1 MFIINNNNKK
11 GVINMNI
18 KKIGLTALA
27 ASLVSV
33 SAANA
38 GSMSISGAASV
49 GIGGYS
55 GEQYDAGSSF
65 TMGNQFTV
73 SGGGEL
79 DNGLN
84 VSLSYQLDNKAGEAG
99 PFDDHSITISSD
111 EIGTIKFSGHGGS
124 SATSAMDA
132 TAAGD
137 IWDGFDGALGGVTGL
152 GIGASGGTEN
162 SIYYT
167 APSLM
172 DGLTINASY
181 NPQGTG
187 AESEIGY
194 GVSYTGVEGLT
205 LKYAIMDENSGTTG
219 TSGDQ
224 TAWHIGYA
232 LGPVTLEATNNDWD
246 LGTATLDK
254 ETSSYEISYTVSD
267 ELSIAYG
274 TESIDDGNT
283 ATDAEYSA
291 LVVTYTAGGMTITGK
306 MEEADN
312 IAGGTASNQ
321 DFEYWFLGAAFAF

>member
-1 MFIINNNNKK
+1 
-11 GVINMNI
+11 MNI

-38 GSMSISGAASV
+38 GSMTISGAASV

-55 GEQYDAGSSF
+55 GEKHNAGSSF

-79 DNGLN
+79 DNGMN
-84 VSLSYQLDNKAGEAG
+84 VSLSYQLDNKAGVTG

-137 IWDGFDGALGGVTGL
+137 IWDGFDGSIGGVTGFT
-152 GIGASGGTEN
+152 IGASGGTNN
-162 SIYYT
+162 SVYYT

-172 DGLTINASY
+172 DGLTLNASY
-181 NPQGTG
+181 NPQTG
-187 AESEIGY
+187 NGVESETGY
-194 GVSYTGVEGLT
+194 GLTYTGVEGLT
-205 LKYAIMDENSGTTG
+205 LKYATMDENTGTTAS
-219 TSGDQ
+219 SGDQ
-224 TAWHIGYA
+224 TAWHVGYA
-232 LGPVTLEATNNDWD
+232 IGPVTLEVTSNDYDMSAATN
-246 LGTATLDK
+246 DK
-254 ETSSYEISYTVSD
+254 ETSSYELSYTVSD

-274 TESIDDGNT
+274 TEEIDLGSSS
-283 ATDAEYSA
+283 TDAEYAA
-291 LVVTYTAGGMTITGK
+291 LVVTYTAGGMTLTGK
-306 MEEADN
+306 MEEAENVDGSTN
-312 IAGGTASNQ
+312 SNA
-321 DFEYWFLGAAFAF
+321 DVEYWFLGAAFAF

>member
-1 MFIINNNNKK
+1 M
-11 GVINMNI
+11 NM

-55 GEQYDAGSSF
+55 SDTHNAGTSF

-84 VSLSYQLDNKAGEAG
+84 VSLSYQLDNAAGVSG

-137 IWDGFDGALGGVTGL
+137 IWDGFDGAVATGVTGVTN
-152 GIGASGGTEN
+152 GASGGEN
-162 SIYYT
+162 NSFYYT

-181 NPQGTG
+181 NPQKGNG
-187 AESEIGY
+187 VESETGY
-194 GVSYTGVEGLT
+194 GVTYTGVEGLT
-205 LKYAIMDENSGTTG
+205 LKYATADENTGTTA

-232 LGPVTLEATNNDWD
+232 IGPVTLEATNSDYDMSAATNDK
-246 LGTATLDK
+246 T
-254 ETSSYEISYTVSD
+254 TSSYEVSYTVSD
-267 ELSIAYG
+267 ELSVAYG
-274 TESIDDGNT
+274 TEEIDLGSSS
-283 ATDAEYSA
+283 TDAEYSA
-291 LVVTYTAGGMTITGK
+291 LVVTYTAGGMTLTGK
-306 MEEADN
+306 MEAAENVDGSTNSNADV
-312 IAGGTASNQ
+312 
-321 DFEYWFLGAAFAF
+321 DYWFLGAAFAF

>member
-1 MFIINNNNKK
+1 
-11 GVINMNI
+11 MNI

-55 GEQYDAGSSF
+55 GEKHNAGTSF

-79 DNGLN
+79 DNGMN
-84 VSLSYQLDNKAGEAG
+84 VSLSYQLDNAAGVSG

-111 EIGTIKFSGHGGS
+111 EMGTIKFSGHGGS

-137 IWDGFDGALGGVTGL
+137 IWDGFDGSIGGVTGL
-152 GIGASGGTEN
+152 AIGASGGTNN

-167 APSLM
+167 APSVM
-172 DGLTINASY
+172 DGLTLNASY
-181 NPQGTG
+181 NPQGSN
-187 AESEIGY
+187 AESETGY
-194 GVSYTGVEGLT
+194 GLTYTGVEGLT
-205 LKYAIMDENSGTTG
+205 LKYATADENTGTTA

-232 LGPVTLEATNNDWD
+232 LGPITLEVTNNDYD
-246 LGTATLDK
+246 MSAATNDK
-254 ETSSYEISYTVSD
+254 ETSSYELSYTVSD
-267 ELSIAYG
+267 ELSVAYG
-274 TESIDDGNT
+274 TEEIDDGNT

-291 LVVTYTAGGMTITGK
+291 LVVTYTAGGMTLTGK
-306 MEEADN
+306 MEEAEN
-312 IAGGTASNQ
+312 VNGTTNSSA

>member
-1 MFIINNNNKK
+1 
-11 GVINMNI
+11 MNI

-55 GEQYDAGSSF
+55 SDTHNAGTSF

-84 VSLSYQLDNKAGEAG
+84 VSLSYQLDNAAGESG

-137 IWDGFDGALGGVTGL
+137 IWDGFDGAVATGVTGVT
-152 GIGASGGTEN
+152 IGASGGTNN
-162 SIYYT
+162 SIFYT

-172 DGLTINASY
+172 DGLAITASY
-181 NPQGTG
+181 NPQGAQ
-187 AESEIGY
+187 AESEMGY
-194 GVSYTGVEGLT
+194 GVAYTGVEGLT
-205 LKYAIMDENSGTTG
+205 LKYATMDENTGTTG

-224 TAWHIGYA
+224 TAWRASYVV
-232 LGPVTLEATNNDWD
+232 GPVTLTATNNDYD
-246 LGTATLDK
+246 MGTGTNDK
-254 ETSSYEISYTVSD
+254 ETSSYNIAYTLTDEIS
-267 ELSIAYG
+267 IQYG
-274 TESIDDGNT
+274 TESIDVGSS

-291 LVVTYTAGGMTITGK
+291 IVASYTAGGMTITAK
-306 MEEADN
+306 MEGADN
-312 IAGGTASNQ
+312 VDNSTNSNA
-321 DFEYWFLGAAFAF
+321 DVEYWFLGAAFAF

>member
-1 MFIINNNNKK
+1 
-11 GVINMNI
+11 MNI

-38 GSMSISGAASV
+38 GSMTISGAASV

-55 GEQYDAGSSF
+55 GEKHNAGSSF

-79 DNGLN
+79 DNGMN
-84 VSLSYQLDNKAGEAG
+84 VSLSYQLDNKAGVTG

-137 IWDGFDGALGGVTGL
+137 IWDGFDGAIGNGGVTGFT
-152 GIGASGGTEN
+152 IGASGGTDN

-172 DGLTINASY
+172 DGLTLNASY
-181 NPQGTG
+181 NPQGSQ
-187 AESEIGY
+187 AESETGY
-194 GVSYTGVEGLT
+194 GVTYTGVEGLT
-205 LKYAIMDENSGTTG
+205 LKYATMDENTGTTG

-232 LGPVTLEATNNDWD
+232 LGPVTLEVTNNDYD
-246 LGTATLDK
+246 MGTATNDK
-254 ETSSYEISYTVSD
+254 ETSSYELSYTVSD

-274 TESIDDGNT
+274 TEEIDEGNT
-283 ATDAEYSA
+283 STDAEYSA
-291 LVVTYTAGGMTITGK
+291 LVVTYTAGGMTLTGK
-306 MEEADN
+306 MEEAEN
-312 IAGGTASNQ
+312 VNGTTNSSA

>member
-1 MFIINNNNKK
+1 
-11 GVINMNI
+11 MNI

-55 GEQYDAGSSF
+55 SDTHNAGTSF

-84 VSLSYQLDNKAGEAG
+84 VSLSYQLDNAAGVSG

-137 IWDGFDGALGGVTGL
+137 IWDGFDGAVATGVTGVT
-152 GIGASGGTEN
+152 IGASGGTEN
-162 SIYYT
+162 SIFYT

-172 DGLTINASY
+172 DGLALTASY
-181 NPQGTG
+181 NPQGAQ
-187 AESEIGY
+187 AESETGY
-194 GVSYTGVEGLT
+194 GVAYTGIEGLT
-205 LKYAIMDENSGTTG
+205 LKYATMDENTGTTG

-224 TAWHIGYA
+224 TAWRASYV
-232 LGPVTLEATNNDWD
+232 LGSVTLTATNNDYD
-246 LGTATLDK
+246 MGTATNDK
-254 ETSSYEISYTVSD
+254 ETSSYNVSYTLTD
-267 ELSIAYG
+267 ELSIQYG
-274 TESIDDGNT
+274 TETIDLGSS

-291 LVVTYTAGGMTITGK
+291 IVASYTAGGMTITAK
-306 MEEADN
+306 MEEAEN
-312 IAGGTASNQ
+312 VANGTASSE
-321 DFEYWFLGAAFAF
+321 DVEYWFLGAAFAF

>member
-1 MFIINNNNKK
+1 
-11 GVINMNI
+11 MNI

-55 GEQYDAGSSF
+55 SDTHNAGTSF

-84 VSLSYQLDNKAGEAG
+84 VSLSYQLDNKAGVTG

-137 IWDGFDGALGGVTGL
+137 IWDGFDGSVATGVTGVT
-152 GIGASGGTEN
+152 IGASGGTEN
-162 SIYYT
+162 SIFYT

-172 DGLTINASY
+172 DGLALTASY
-181 NPQGTG
+181 NPQGAQ
-187 AESEIGY
+187 AESETGF
-194 GVSYTGVEGLT
+194 GVAYTGVEGLT
-205 LKYAIMDENSGTTG
+205 LKYATMDENTGTAA

-224 TAWHIGYA
+224 TAWRASYVV
-232 LGPVTLEATNNDWD
+232 GPVTLTATNNDYD
-246 LGTATLDK
+246 MGTATNDK
-254 ETSSYEISYTVSD
+254 ETSSYNISYTLTD
-267 ELSIAYG
+267 EISIQYG
-274 TESIDDGNT
+274 TESIDVGSSS
-283 ATDAEYSA
+283 TDAEYSA
-291 LVVTYTAGGMTITGK
+291 LVASYTAGGMTITAK
-306 MEEADN
+306 MEGADN
-312 IAGGTASNQ
+312 VDNSTNSNA
-321 DFEYWFLGAAFAF
+321 DVEYWFLGAAFAF

>member
-1 MFIINNNNKK
+1 M
-11 GVINMNI
+11 

-27 ASLVSV
+27 ALLVSV

-55 GEQYDAGSSF
+55 SDTHNAGTSF

-84 VSLSYQLDNKAGEAG
+84 VSLSYQLDNAAGVSG

-137 IWDGFDGALGGVTGL
+137 IWDGFDGAVATGVTGTT
-152 GIGASGGTEN
+152 IGASGGTNN
-162 SIYYT
+162 SIFYT

-172 DGLTINASY
+172 DGLAINVSY
-181 NPQGTG
+181 NPQGAN
-187 AESEIGY
+187 AESEMGY
-194 GVSYTGVEGLT
+194 GVAYTGVEGLT
-205 LKYAIMDENSGTTG
+205 LKYATMDENTGTTG
-219 TSGDQ
+219 TSGDH
-224 TAWHIGYA
+224 TAWRAAYVV
-232 LGPVTLEATNNDWD
+232 GPVTLTATNNDYD
-246 LGTATLDK
+246 MGTSTNDK
-254 ETSSYEISYTVSD
+254 ETSSYNVAYTLTDEISVQ
-267 ELSIAYG
+267 YG
-274 TESIDDGNT
+274 TETIDVGSST
-283 ATDAEYSA
+283 TDAEYSA
-291 LVVTYTAGGMTITGK
+291 IVASYTAGGMTITAK
-306 MEEADN
+306 MESAENVDNTTNSNADV
-312 IAGGTASNQ
+312 
-321 DFEYWFLGAAFAF
+321 DYWFLGAAFAF

>member
-1 MFIINNNNKK
+1 M
-11 GVINMNI
+11 

-38 GSMSISGAASV
+38 GSLSMSGAASV

-55 GEQYDAGSSF
+55 GEEQNAGTSF

-73 SGGGEL
+73 TGGGEL

-84 VSLSYQLDNKAGEAG
+84 VSLSYQLDNAAGVSG

-137 IWDGFDGALGGVTGL
+137 IWDGFDGSVATGVTGVT
-152 GIGASGGTEN
+152 IGASGGTEN
-162 SIYYT
+162 SIFYT

-172 DGLTINASY
+172 DGLALTASY
-181 NPQGTG
+181 NPQGAQ
-187 AESEIGY
+187 AESETGF
-194 GVSYTGVEGLT
+194 GVAYTGVEGLT
-205 LKYAIMDENSGTTG
+205 LKYATMDENTGTAA

-224 TAWHIGYA
+224 TAWRASYVI
-232 LGPVTLEATNNDWD
+232 GPVTLTATNNDYD
-246 LGTATLDK
+246 MGTATNDK
-254 ETSSYEISYTVSD
+254 ETSSYNISYTLTD
-267 ELSIAYG
+267 EISIQYG
-274 TESIDDGNT
+274 TESIDVGSSS
-283 ATDAEYSA
+283 TDAEYSA
-291 LVVTYTAGGMTITGK
+291 LVASYTAGGMTITAK
-306 MEEADN
+306 MEGADN
-312 IAGGTASNQ
+312 VDNSTNSNA
-321 DFEYWFLGAAFAF
+321 DVEYWFLGAAFAF

>member
-1 MFIINNNNKK
+1 
-11 GVINMNI
+11 MNI

-55 GEQYDAGSSF
+55 GEEQNAGTSF

-84 VSLSYQLDNKAGEAG
+84 VSLSYQLDNAAGESG

-137 IWDGFDGALGGVTGL
+137 IWDGFDGAVATGVTGVT
-152 GIGASGGTEN
+152 IGASGGTNN
-162 SIYYT
+162 SIFYT

-172 DGLTINASY
+172 DGLAITASY
-181 NPQGTG
+181 NPQGAQ
-187 AESEIGY
+187 AESEMGY
-194 GVSYTGVEGLT
+194 GVAYTGVEGLT
-205 LKYAIMDENSGTTG
+205 LKYATMDENTGTAA

-224 TAWHIGYA
+224 TAWRAAYVV
-232 LGPVTLEATNNDWD
+232 GPVTLTATNNDYD
-246 LGTATLDK
+246 MGTGTNDK
-254 ETSSYEISYTVSD
+254 ETSSYNIAYTLTDEIS
-267 ELSIAYG
+267 IQYG
-274 TESIDDGNT
+274 TESIDVGSS

-291 LVVTYTAGGMTITGK
+291 IVASYTAGGMTITAK
-306 MEEADN
+306 MEGADN
-312 IAGGTASNQ
+312 VDNSTNANA
-321 DFEYWFLGAAFAF
+321 DVEYWFLGAAFAF

>member
-1 MFIINNNNKK
+1 
-11 GVINMNI
+11 MNI

-55 GEQYDAGSSF
+55 SDTHNAGTSF

-84 VSLSYQLDNKAGEAG
+84 VSLSYQLDNAAGVSG

-111 EIGTIKFSGHGGS
+111 GIGTIKFSGHGGS

-137 IWDGFDGALGGVTGL
+137 IWDGFDGAVATGVTGTT
-152 GIGASGGTEN
+152 IGASGGTNN
-162 SIYYT
+162 SIFYT
-167 APSLM
+167 APALM
-172 DGLTINASY
+172 DGLAITASY
-181 NPQGTG
+181 NPQGAQ
-187 AESEIGY
+187 AESETGL
-194 GVSYTGVEGLT
+194 GVAYTGVEGLT
-205 LKYAIMDENSGTTG
+205 LKYATMDENTGTAA

-224 TAWHIGYA
+224 TAWRAAYVV
-232 LGPVTLEATNNDWD
+232 GPVTLTATNNDYD
-246 LGTATLDK
+246 MGTSTNDK
-254 ETSSYEISYTVSD
+254 ETSSYNVSYTLTDEISVQ
-267 ELSIAYG
+267 YG
-274 TESIDDGNT
+274 TETIDVGSS

-291 LVVTYTAGGMTITGK
+291 IVASYTAGGMTITAK
-306 MEEADN
+306 MESAENVDASTNANADV
-312 IAGGTASNQ
+312 
-321 DFEYWFLGAAFAF
+321 DYWFLGAAFAF

>member
-1 MFIINNNNKK
+1 
-11 GVINMNI
+11 MNI

-38 GSMSISGAASV
+38 GSMTISGAASV

-55 GEQYDAGSSF
+55 GEKHNAGSSF

-79 DNGLN
+79 DNGMN
-84 VSLSYQLDNKAGEAG
+84 VSLSYQLDNKAGVTG

-137 IWDGFDGALGGVTGL
+137 IWDGFDGSIGGVTGFT
-152 GIGASGGTEN
+152 IGASGGTNN
-162 SIYYT
+162 SVYYT

-172 DGLTINASY
+172 DGLTLNASY
-181 NPQGTG
+181 NPQGTQ
-187 AESEIGY
+187 AESETGY
-194 GVSYTGVEGLT
+194 GVTYTGVEGLT
-205 LKYAIMDENSGTTG
+205 LKYATMDEDTG
-219 TSGDQ
+219 ATATSGDQ

-232 LGPVTLEATNNDWD
+232 LGPITLEMTNNDYD
-246 LGTATLDK
+246 MGTSTNDK

-267 ELSIAYG
+267 EISVAYG
-274 TESIDDGNT
+274 TEEIDVGSSS
-283 ATDAEYSA
+283 TDAEYSA
-291 LVVTYTAGGMTITGK
+291 LVVTYTAGGMTLTGK
-306 MEEADN
+306 MEEAEN
-312 IAGGTASNQ
+312 VGNTTASNE
-321 DFEYWFLGAAFAF
+321 DIEYWFLGAAFAF

>member
-1 MFIINNNNKK
+1 
-11 GVINMNI
+11 MNI

-33 SAANA
+33 SANA
-38 GSMSISGAASV
+38 GEMSISGAASV

-55 GEQYDAGSSF
+55 SDTHNAGTSF

-84 VSLSYQLDNKAGEAG
+84 VSLSYQLDNAAGVSG

-137 IWDGFDGALGGVTGL
+137 IWDGFDGAVATGVTGVT
-152 GIGASGGTEN
+152 IGASGGTEN
-162 SIYYT
+162 SIFYT

-172 DGLTINASY
+172 DGLAITASY
-181 NPQGTG
+181 NPQGAQ
-187 AESEIGY
+187 AESETGY
-194 GVSYTGVEGLT
+194 GVAYTGIEGLT
-205 LKYAIMDENSGTTG
+205 LKYATMDENTGTTG

-224 TAWHIGYA
+224 TAWRASYV
-232 LGPVTLEATNNDWD
+232 LGSVTLTATNNDYD
-246 LGTATLDK
+246 MGTATNDK
-254 ETSSYEISYTVSD
+254 ETSSYNVSYSLTD
-267 ELSIAYG
+267 ELSIQYG
-274 TESIDDGNT
+274 TEEIDVGSSS
-283 ATDAEYSA
+283 TDAEYSA
-291 LVVTYTAGGMTITGK
+291 IVASYTAGGMTITAK
-306 MEEADN
+306 MEEAEN
-312 IAGGTASNQ
+312 VANGTASSE
-321 DFEYWFLGAAFAF
+321 DVEYWFLGAAFAF

>member
-1 MFIINNNNKK
+1 M
-11 GVINMNI
+11 

-55 GEQYDAGSSF
+55 SDTHNAGTSF

-84 VSLSYQLDNKAGEAG
+84 VSLSYQLDNAAGESG

-137 IWDGFDGALGGVTGL
+137 IWDGFDGAVATGVTGVT
-152 GIGASGGTEN
+152 IGASGGTNN
-162 SIYYT
+162 SIFYT

-172 DGLTINASY
+172 DGLAITASY
-181 NPQGTG
+181 NPQGAQ
-187 AESEIGY
+187 AESEMGY
-194 GVSYTGVEGLT
+194 GVAYTGVEGLT
-205 LKYAIMDENSGTTG
+205 LKYAIMDENTG
-219 TSGDQ
+219 TDATSGEQ
-224 TAWHIGYA
+224 TAWRAAYVV
-232 LGPVTLEATNNDWD
+232 GPVTLTATNNDYD
-246 LGTATLDK
+246 MGTSTNDK
-254 ETSSYEISYTVSD
+254 ETSSYNVAYTLTDEISVQ
-267 ELSIAYG
+267 YG
-274 TESIDDGNT
+274 TETIDVGSST
-283 ATDAEYSA
+283 TDAEYSA
-291 LVVTYTAGGMTITGK
+291 IVASYTAGGMTITAK
-306 MEEADN
+306 MESAENVDNTTNSNADV
-312 IAGGTASNQ
+312 
-321 DFEYWFLGAAFAF
+321 DYWFLGAAFAF

>member
-1 MFIINNNNKK
+1 
-11 GVINMNI
+11 MNI

-55 GEQYDAGSSF
+55 SDTHNAGTSF

-84 VSLSYQLDNKAGEAG
+84 VSLSYQLDNAAGVSG

-137 IWDGFDGALGGVTGL
+137 IWDGFDGAVATGVTGVT
-152 GIGASGGTEN
+152 IGASGGTEN
-162 SIYYT
+162 SIFYT

-172 DGLTINASY
+172 DGLALTASY
-181 NPQGTG
+181 NPQGAQ
-187 AESEIGY
+187 AESETGF
-194 GVSYTGVEGLT
+194 GVAYTGVEGLT
-205 LKYAIMDENSGTTG
+205 LKYATMDENTGTAA

-224 TAWHIGYA
+224 TAWRASYVV
-232 LGPVTLEATNNDWD
+232 GPVTLTATNNDYD
-246 LGTATLDK
+246 MGTATNDK
-254 ETSSYEISYTVSD
+254 ETSSYNVSYSLTD
-267 ELSIAYG
+267 ELSIQYG
-274 TESIDDGNT
+274 TEEIDVGSS

-291 LVVTYTAGGMTITGK
+291 IVASYTAGGMTITAK
-306 MEEADN
+306 MEEAEN
-312 IAGGTASNQ
+312 VANGTASSE
-321 DFEYWFLGAAFAF
+321 DVEYWFLGAAFAF

>member
-1 MFIINNNNKK
+1 
-11 GVINMNI
+11 MNI

-33 SAANA
+33 SANA
-38 GSMSISGAASV
+38 GEMSISGAASV

-55 GEQYDAGSSF
+55 SDTHNAGTSF

-84 VSLSYQLDNKAGEAG
+84 ISLSYQLDNKAGVTG

-137 IWDGFDGALGGVTGL
+137 IWDGFDGAVATGVTGVT
-152 GIGASGGTEN
+152 IGASGGTEN
-162 SIYYT
+162 SIFYT

-172 DGLTINASY
+172 DGLALTASY
-181 NPQGTG
+181 NPQGAQ
-187 AESEIGY
+187 AESETGY
-194 GVSYTGVEGLT
+194 GVAYTGIEGLT
-205 LKYAIMDENSGTTG
+205 LKYATMDENTGTTG

-224 TAWHIGYA
+224 TAWRASYV
-232 LGPVTLEATNNDWD
+232 LGSVTLTATNNDYD
-246 LGTATLDK
+246 MGTATNDK
-254 ETSSYEISYTVSD
+254 ETSSYNVSYTLTD
-267 ELSIAYG
+267 ELSIQYG
-274 TESIDDGNT
+274 TETIDLGSS

-291 LVVTYTAGGMTITGK
+291 IVASYTAGGMTITAK
-306 MEEADN
+306 MEDAEN
-312 IAGGTASNQ
+312 IANGTASSE
-321 DFEYWFLGAAFAF
+321 DVEYWFLGAAFAF

>member
-1 MFIINNNNKK
+1 M
-11 GVINMNI
+11 NM

-55 GEQYDAGSSF
+55 GEKHNAGTSF

-79 DNGLN
+79 DNGMN
-84 VSLSYQLDNKAGEAG
+84 VSLSYQLDNAAGVSG

-111 EIGTIKFSGHGGS
+111 EMGTIKFSGHGGS

-137 IWDGFDGALGGVTGL
+137 IWDGFDGSIGGVTGL
-152 GIGASGGTEN
+152 AIGASGGTNN

-167 APSLM
+167 APSVM
-172 DGLTINASY
+172 DGLTLNASY
-181 NPQGTG
+181 NPQGSN
-187 AESEIGY
+187 AESETGY
-194 GVSYTGVEGLT
+194 GLTYTGVEGLT
-205 LKYAIMDENSGTTG
+205 LKYATADENTGTTA

-232 LGPVTLEATNNDWD
+232 LGPITLEVTNNDYD
-246 LGTATLDK
+246 MSAATNDK
-254 ETSSYEISYTVSD
+254 ETSSYELSYTVSD
-267 ELSIAYG
+267 ELSVAYG
-274 TESIDDGNT
+274 TEEIDDGNT

-291 LVVTYTAGGMTITGK
+291 LVVTYTAGGMTLTGK
-306 MEEADN
+306 MEEAEN
-312 IAGGTASNQ
+312 VNGTTNSSA

>member
-1 MFIINNNNKK
+1 
-11 GVINMNI
+11 MNI

-55 GEQYDAGSSF
+55 SDTHNAGTSF

-84 VSLSYQLDNKAGEAG
+84 VSLSYQLDNAAGVSG

-137 IWDGFDGALGGVTGL
+137 IWDGFDGSLGGVTGL
-152 GIGASGGTEN
+152 AIGASGGTDN

-172 DGLTINASY
+172 DGLTLNASY

-187 AESEIGY
+187 AESELGY
-194 GVSYTGVEGLT
+194 AATYTGVEGLT
-205 LKYAIMDENSGTTG
+205 LKYGIMDENTGVTG

-246 LGTATLDK
+246 LGTSTLDK

-267 ELSIAYG
+267 ELSVAYG

-283 ATDAEYSA
+283 STDAEFSA